1 MSVPSTFTA
10 LSSANQN
17 NAALP
22 SAIRNML
29 KFFLLA
35 PFRGLTRLLSLDRLL
50 GREEEPSHIISSSG
64 IYNTDGGSPMTHLAR
79 PPPST
84 FQHSLGPWSFFAS
97 GYAISL
103 FAMVRRVRTN
113 FFSPA
118 PYPDIYIGSTPEP
131 HPEHSCSKSTSTAT
145 SCSFQPSHTQP
156 LGPSS
161 PGSSLSFPS
170 RFIIYLLQSGP
181 SVANY
186 VLHPQGTSP
195 LDNLALASIRLLPS
209 FFLEPIYAIGQLG
222 GSQGNG

>member
-1 MSVPSTFTA
+1 
-10 LSSANQN
+10 
-17 NAALP
+17 
-22 SAIRNML
+22 
-29 KFFLLA
+29 
-35 PFRGLTRLLSLDRLL
+35 L
-50 GREEEPSHIISSSG
+50 GREEETSHLISSYG
-64 IYNTDGGSPMTHLAR
+64 FYNTDGGSPMTHMAR

-113 FFSPA
+113 SFSPA
-118 PYPDIYIGSTPEP
+118 PYPDIYIGSTLEP
-131 HPEHSCSKSTSTAT
+131 HPEHSRSKSTSTAT
-145 SCSFQPSHTQP
+145 SYSFQPSHTQP

-161 PGSSLSFPS
+161 PDPSLSFPS

-195 LDNLALASIRLLPS
+195 LDNLALASIRLLSS